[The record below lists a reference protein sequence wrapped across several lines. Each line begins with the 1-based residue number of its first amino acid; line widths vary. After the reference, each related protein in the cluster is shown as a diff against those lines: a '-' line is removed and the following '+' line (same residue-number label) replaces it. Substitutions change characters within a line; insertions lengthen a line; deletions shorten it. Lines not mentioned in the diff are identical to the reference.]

1 MTDIT
6 ELECGG
12 ACSHS
17 AMLACRLGCVAW
29 RSRQTIGRVMSD
41 PKDRD
46 PRDKPP
52 QAPGPGDAKRSGRAG
67 VDERGNTVWEWQL
80 ETGVYSRD
88 ISTQKLK
95 KLDLGDL
102 SIAETA
108 SHQRPGG
115 LGDEKRLRRRKRR
128 AAASIPTTAPAAAGA
143 GGNPYDNAR
152 NSGKTSAAARQPVA
166 PPARK
171 PMDLKRLEEW
181 MQIKKRLEA
190 AEEERGRRGL
200 AISAPCNVLPDPLG
214 QGIRVRRDRCLLVQ
228 LEKAPLG
235 YWTVVA
241 TASGSSDSATN
252 RLPAFAICSTSAASA
267 VENSSLTENSTGRLC
282 TPSTDLR

>member
-1 MTDIT
+1 
-6 ELECGG
+6 
-12 ACSHS
+12 
-17 AMLACRLGCVAW
+17 MLAACPVAPMTGVADNPA
-29 RSRQTIGRVMSD
+29 SMSD

-52 QAPGPGDAKRSGRAG
+52 PAPGPGDAKRSGRAG

-108 SHQRPGG
+108 SHQRPAG
-115 LGDEKRLRRRKRR
+115 LGNDK
-128 AAASIPTTAPAAAGA
+128 PAARKKLPGGGFNPYDSSSSGGDT

-152 NSGKTSAAARQPVA
+152 NSGKKAQLATPSAP
-166 PPARK
+166 RK

-181 MQIKKRLEA
+181 MQIKKRLE
-190 AEEERGRRGL
+190 EQKKNE
-200 AISAPCNVLPDPLG
+200 D
-214 QGIRVRRDRCLLVQ
+214 D
-228 LEKAPLG
+228 EK
-235 YWTVVA
+235 
-241 TASGSSDSATN
+241 
-252 RLPAFAICSTSAASA
+252 
-267 VENSSLTENSTGRLC
+267 
-282 TPSTDLR
+282 